1 MTDKPKLGWLV
12 MEESHLGAMVL
23 GFYTEKHKAMAA
35 AEGYAEKHYVRLG
48 GLFFGPSIIPVSID
62 CPIDD

>member
-35 AEGYAEKHYVRLG
+35 AEGYAEKYRRSRD
-48 GLFFGPSIIPVSID
+48 PSIIPVFID